1 MRTCGCT
8 KRRGSR
14 LIIRA
19 TLIELRPARHTA
31 RLAGGSLV
39 AMANRGDGL
48 LSRLVARGR
57 GVPTGRDWQRCAVLE
72 PLPAPRVPEFVS
84 DGAGLPFSPLVLERS
99 PQPLDSSDP
108 AVSALAAQ
116 LDGQLLGW
124 RLLAR
129 TETEVLF
136 GRGLSRELL
145 TVVVGQ
151 DAKRGTWSCVAKR
164 NGRPLRATR
173 DGIRASSWHVDEV
186 GELKPE
192 DTVLRICV
200 TEQTFAGGRR
210 ADGRVLAPDLYESE
224 HELVLTMYVK
234 PESGFQM
241 RRPNP
246 ETPVRVALAHP
257 IGHRDV
263 IDGAVYE

>member
-1 MRTCGCT
+1 MGASSDARA
-8 KRRGSR
+8 SR
-14 LIIRA
+14 IAAHMPAIF
-19 TLIELRPARHTA
+19 IELCPPWHTA
-31 RLAGGSLV
+31 RLDGGSLD
-39 AMANRGDGL
+39 AMANAGDGL
-48 LSRLVARGR
+48 LARLVARAR

-84 DGAGLPFSPLVLERS
+84 DGANLPFSPLLLEQ
-99 PQPLDSSDP
+99 PPGPLDSSDP

-116 LDGQLLGW
+116 LDGRLVGW

-129 TETEVLF
+129 TDTEALF
-136 GRGLSRELL
+136 GRGLPPGLV
-145 TVVVGQ
+145 TVAVKQ
-151 DAKRGTWSCVAKR
+151 DAKRGTWSCVAR
-164 NGRPLRATR
+164 RSGRPLRATR
-173 DGIRASSWHVDEV
+173 DGIRASSWHLDEV
-186 GELKPE
+186 VELKPE

-246 ETPVRVALAHP
+246 ETPVRVALANP
-257 IGHRDV
+257 IGHREV